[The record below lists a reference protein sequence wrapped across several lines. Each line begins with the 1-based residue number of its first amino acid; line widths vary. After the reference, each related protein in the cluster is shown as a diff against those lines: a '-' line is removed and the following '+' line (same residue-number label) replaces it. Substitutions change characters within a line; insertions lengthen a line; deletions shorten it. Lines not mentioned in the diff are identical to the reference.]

1 MWKLSIQPHT
11 SRGERKKS
19 SQSRETSSITS
30 MTDAVRYGH
39 EIWHCLTVPRQVIQN
54 YDFTS
59 YSFAGQLTN
68 RPLITGRRFESAQF
82 LPSGDFDRE
91 TRLVSAAKRQNI
103 GGIRPTAAHTYN
115 FFHSSPR
122 MRRIKSGITF
132 PFEIR

>member
-19 SQSRETSSITS
+19 SQRSTGRETSSITS

-39 EIWHCLTVPRQVIQN
+39 EIWPCLTVPRQVIQN

-68 RPLITGRRFESAQF
+68 RPLITGRRFESAQCSF

-103 GGIRPTAAHTYN
+103 GGIRPTAAYTYN
-115 FFHSSPR
+115 FLHSSPECGALK
-122 MRRIKSGITF
+122 MA
-132 PFEIR
+132 